1 LRADLLAGLVAAA
14 AGLIKVGEFQKIAR
28 FRRIELVWALVAF
41 VEMVVLG
48 TLEGIV
54 AAVIVSMLALI
65 YYANRPPVYAVRRR
79 LDTNVFR
86 PLADH
91 PGDETFPGLLLR
103 SEGVLYFASAPRA
116 IERWAAIHQA
126 QPRVMVLECSA
137 IPNIEYTALGLLSHF
152 EEKLAEAG
160 VTLCLAAL
168 NSEALQV
175 VESSALGQRLRTSE
189 CSSLCN
195 RRLKLSRMNI
205 RVIEAG
211 GGPNCSRKPV

>member
-14 AGLIKVGEFQKIAR
+14 AGLIKVGEFQKIPR

-41 VEMVVLG
+41 VEVVVLG

-65 YYANRPPVYAVRRR
+65 YYANRPPIYAVRRR
-79 LDTNVFR
+79 LDTHVFR

-126 QPRVMVLECSA
+126 QPRVVVLECSA
-137 IPNIEYTALGLLSHF
+137 IPNIEYTALGLLSDF

-168 NSEALQV
+168 NPE
-175 VESSALGQRLRTSE
+175 ALGQRLRTSE
-189 CSSLCN
+189 CSSPCN
-195 RRLKLSRMNI
+195 RRLKLSRMSI
-205 RVIEAG
+205 RMIEEQKPWPFG
-211 GGPNCSRKPV
+211 SR